1 MKTTWNKIIVAVLVV
16 MSFSC
21 KKDVLSPAPVT
32 DFSFSSRS
40 LAVTT
45 INGIQVNTDT
55 IPPSNAVDVKTLGV
69 YGDGVHDDTQAL
81 QNALNTHKVLV
92 FKKGT
97 YIINQTLV
105 LPSQT
110 NIYGTNGATI
120 KPGTNMS
127 GTLLTYG
134 RYLDL
139 ENVNRNQI
147 INFTFKPSTQAFQL
161 ADWATSVIYIK
172 NSQYVSASYNTFNF
186 NQPYQHIGVEAI
198 WVTGAS
204 SLQTLIY
211 KNICNTVGITYA
223 ESGASG
229 SICQVNTVNNAH
241 SEGIAGYGNG
251 TVYCTKNVVAYN
263 NINNAGYNGIVDYGI
278 IDGTLIKGNTISGSG
293 KSPSEGSLGEGI
305 QAVAVNTIVT
315 GNTISDAQAEYIE
328 VASTNKRIDSNT
340 IIDTKLAV
348 LGIVVNTT
356 QPAQAKATST
366 KTTLNHNTITGCLN
380 SIQII
385 GNNPTSVDITNN
397 TINNPKTVGINI
409 ISNAPTYTVNIT
421 GNIINMTT
429 PNVQARNAILS
440 YSTPLTKTQLATLT
454 NNTITYGTGANGG
467 AGTET
472 AISPHTNNFN
482 LTGNKVIGNNVKS
495 SSGQQV
501 YAINGMGTLYTG
513 YTIVNNTFTGALIS
527 LNGFQTLTKSG
538 NNF

>member
-1 MKTTWNKIIVAVLVV
+1 MKRFTALLGPLCLFA
-16 MSFSC
+16 MFSC
-21 KKDVLSPAPVT
+21 KKDVVTPVD
-32 DFSFSSRS
+32 DFSRS
-40 LAVTT
+40 ARSMAVTT
-45 INGIQVNTDT
+45 INGVQVNTDT
-55 IPPSNAVDVKTLGV
+55 IPPSNAVDIKTLGV
-69 YGDGVHDDTQAL
+69 VGDGVHDDTQAI

-97 YIINQTLV
+97 YIINKTLT
-105 LPSQT
+105 LPTQT

-120 KPGTNMS
+120 QPGTKMS

-161 ADWATSVIYIK
+161 TNWATAVIYIR
-172 NSQYVSASYNTFNF
+172 NSQYVSASYNRFNF
-186 NQPYQHIGVEAI
+186 SQPYQHIGVEAI

-211 KNICNTVGITYA
+211 RNVCNTTGITYA
-223 ESGASG
+223 EAGASG
-229 SICQVNTVNNAH
+229 TMCLVNTVNNAH

-251 TVYCTKNVVAYN
+251 TVYCTKNVVNYN
-263 NINNAGYNGIVDYGI
+263 NVNNAGLNGIVDYGI
-278 IDGTLIKGNTISGSG
+278 IDGTLIKGNTIHGSG

-305 QAVAVNTIVT
+305 QAVAVNTVVT
-315 GNTISDAQAEYIE
+315 GNTITDAQAEYIE

-356 QPAQAKATST
+356 QPGQAKATST

-385 GNNPTSVDITNN
+385 GNNTTSVDITNN
-397 TINNPKTVGINI
+397 TMNNPKVVGVNI
-409 ISNAPTYTVNIT
+409 ISNAPTYTVNVS
-421 GNIINMTT
+421 GNIINMTGK
-429 PNVQARNAILS
+429 NVQARNAILS
-440 YSTPLTKTQLATLT
+440 YATTMTNNQRVTLT
-454 NNTITYGTGANGG
+454 NNTITYSSGANGG
-467 AGTET
+467 SGGET
-472 AISPHTNNFN
+472 AIAPHTNNFSM
-482 LTGNKVIGNNVKS
+482 TGNKVNGNNVKS
-495 SSGQQV
+495 SSGKQV
-501 YAINGMGTLYTG
+501 YAINGMGTTYTG
-513 YTIVNNTFTGALIS
+513 YTFVNNTFTGALIS
-527 LNGFQTLTKSG
+527 LNGFQTVTKSG